1 MTVTIHL
8 PQPVEQAY
16 LAAAH
21 AQGVSIDTL
30 VSDVLISHLP
40 VPEKAPR
47 PGSGAPRFV
56 EENGIPVL
64 HTNEPLSAA
73 VVDETIELIRRE
85 RDLAALGL
93 L

>member
-1 MTVTIHL
+1 MTVTI
-8 PQPVEQAY
+8 QA
-16 LAAAH
+16 L
-21 AQGVSIDTL
+21 
-30 VSDVLISHLP
+30 
-40 VPEKAPR
+40 R

-85 RDLAALGL
+85 RDLATLGL